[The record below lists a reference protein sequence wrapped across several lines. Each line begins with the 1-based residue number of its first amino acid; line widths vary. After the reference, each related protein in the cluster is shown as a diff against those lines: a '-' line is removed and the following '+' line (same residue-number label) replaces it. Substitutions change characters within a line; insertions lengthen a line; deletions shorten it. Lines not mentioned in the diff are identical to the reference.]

1 MRIMGIDVGSTLQN
15 PTGYAVLETEADT
28 VLTYG
33 LIKPR
38 GEDHFTSLVR
48 SFNCL
53 LDDMEAYRLD
63 HVAIEVAHIGPN
75 RQTGLLLA
83 RYVGAY
89 EALCAVRHIPVR
101 EIQPSQAK
109 AALVGHGNA
118 SKHDMTEE
126 ARLRYGLALPSHIA
140 DAIAV
145 ALASIT
151 WEDKA

>member
-1 MRIMGIDVGSTLQN
+1 VRILGIDVGSTLVN
-15 PTGYAVLETEADT
+15 PTGWAVIETEQDV

-38 GEDHFTSLVR
+38 GEDHFGCLVR
-48 SFNCL
+48 AFNCL

-89 EALCAVRHIPVR
+89 EALCAVRHIPYR

-109 AALVGHGNA
+109 AALAGRGDA
-118 SKHDMTEE
+118 GKGEMQSA
-126 ARLRYGLALPSHIA
+126 ARLRYDLALPSHVA

-145 ALASIT
+145 ALASIE
-151 WEDKA
+151 WGEK